1 VASVY
6 TFDYKGKKIFCLDV
20 SGLQLNEKAEYKKL
34 VDIAREEITKYPP
47 KTALVITNVSNTGFD
62 TEVAAIMGEYAAHNT
77 PYVKASAVVG
87 VSEVQKIVLAAIKAI
102 TGREFYIVNSME
114 EAQEWLIQQ

>member
-1 VASVY
+1 MASVY